1 MNDQNQKR
9 PDKSPKGQ
17 ETDQSCCKT
26 PPTTNQ
32 PDCCAPVVDC
42 CGSSGPTDQYL
53 ESEGWTIGQVSTP
66 AGDIPQVATRL
77 TRSDKFGHWRVRWNI
92 GRMRFA
98 IRPGLY
104 AVGQATRKSPVFVT
118 ANYKQSFDRLREQLD
133 GRDGWI
139 LVLDTK
145 GINVWCAAGKGTF
158 GTDEMINRVR
168 DTHLSEVVSH
178 RRLIVPQLGAPGV
191 QAHVVQEQT
200 GFVVRYGPIR
210 AADLPSYLDNGRKVT
225 PEMRLVTFP
234 IGDRLALAPMEL
246 VGYGKYVLRVILVL
260 GLLSGFGSGIY
271 SAERVVTYGLWA
283 AVPLLAGLLAGAVL
297 VPALL
302 RWLPGTSFSA
312 KGIWAGW
319 LIWILLSVLFI
330 SRPYLA
336 PNWAGSASGVLLTL
350 SVASF
355 IGMNFTGSSTYTS
368 LSGVRREMKRW
379 VPVQAVL
386 AVVGLGL
393 WLTARFI

>member
-1 MNDQNQKR
+1 MSDQNQKR
-9 PDKSPKGQ
+9 PDKSPEGHKP
-17 ETDQSCCKT
+17 DLSRNKL
-26 PPTTNQ
+26 PTV
-32 PDCCAPVVDC
+32 PASADCCAPVLDC
-42 CGSSGPTDQYL
+42 CGPGTSSADYHS
-53 ESEGWTIGQVSTP
+53 SERWTVGQVSTP
-66 AGDIPQVATRL
+66 AGDVPQVATRL

-104 AVGQATRKSPVFVT
+104 AVGQPIRKSPVFVT

-168 DTHLSEVVSH
+168 DTHLSEIVSQ

-234 IGDRLALAPMEL
+234 LAERLALTPMEL
-246 VGYGKYVLRVILVL
+246 VGYGKHVLKIILVL

-271 SAERVVTYGLWA
+271 SVDRVLTYGLWA
-283 AVPLLAGLLAGAVL
+283 AVPLLAGLMAGAVV

-312 KGIWAGW
+312 KGLWAGW
-319 LIWILLSVLFI
+319 LIWIILSLLFV

-336 PNWAGSASGVLLTL
+336 DNWAGSASGVLLTL

-393 WLTARFI
+393 WLTARFV